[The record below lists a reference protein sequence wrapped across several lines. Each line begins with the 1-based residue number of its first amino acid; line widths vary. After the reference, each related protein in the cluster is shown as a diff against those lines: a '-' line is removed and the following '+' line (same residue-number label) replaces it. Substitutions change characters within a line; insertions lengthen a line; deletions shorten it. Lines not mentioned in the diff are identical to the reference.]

1 MTPRSP
7 RRRANGEGS
16 VRKLPSERYQ
26 WRLTLGWAADGR
38 QLTKCGT
45 EPTRTAAAKALA
57 AAITDRDR
65 GLLPDPNAMTVERW
79 LRSWLPLARRKLA
92 PATHANYVHLA
103 ERHIYPVLGHLLLQG
118 LKPSHVRELYTGL
131 VDRGYSKSVLRQVRA
146 ILRGALHDALLD
158 EIVHRNVAELAQ
170 LPQAKPEREGRALHA
185 TETRVFLAQAMTHR
199 LGVIFEVAVATGLR
213 RGELCGLRWAFVN
226 LELGT
231 IQVRENLPMVGG
243 RPTPGLLKTKSSL
256 RDVPLAPETL
266 SLLQVHRARQIEE
279 RAALG
284 LPFDPGEHVFTRP
297 DGSRLNPDHITKLAR
312 AIARKAGL
320 GSVRLHDLRHTNT
333 SLLLRHRV
341 PPEIVSRQLGHSRVE
356 FTLNRYRHIFAD
368 EGRAHA
374 VGLTDLLNP
383 APRPTPSIQ
392 GAI

>member
-1 MTPRSP
+1 MTPRV
-7 RRRANGEGS
+7 RGRRANGEGTI
-16 VRKLPSERYQ
+16 RKLPSGNYQ
-26 WRLTLGWAADGR
+26 WRLTLGKAPNGR

-57 AAITDRDR
+57 AAITDRNR
-65 GLLPDPNAMTVERW
+65 GLLPDMNVMTVEQW
-79 LRSWLPLARRKLA
+79 LRSWLPLARSKLA
-92 PATHANYVHLA
+92 PTTHANYVHLA
-103 ERHIYPVLGHLLLQG
+103 ERHIYPVLGPVTLQG
-118 LKPSHVRELYTGL
+118 LKPSHVREFYTGL
-131 VDRGYSKSVLRQVRA
+131 VEQGYSKSVLRQVRA
-146 ILRGALHDALLD
+146 ILCGALHDALLD

-185 TETRVFLAQAMTHR
+185 TETQVFLAQARTHR
-199 LGVIFEVAVATGLR
+199 LGVVFEVAVATGLR
-213 RGELCGLRWAFVN
+213 RGELCGLRWAFVD

-231 IQVRENLPMVGG
+231 IQVRENLPVVGG
-243 RPTPGLLKTKSSL
+243 RPTPGPLKTKTSL

-266 SLLQVHRARQIEE
+266 ALLQAHRARQIEE

-284 LPFDPGEHVFTRP
+284 LPFDPEGHVFTRP
-297 DGSRLNPDHITKLAR
+297 DGSRLNPDHLTKLTQT
-312 AIARKAGL
+312 IARQAGL

-374 VGLTDLLNP
+374 IGLSDLL
-383 APRPTPSIQ
+383 APTPNAH
-392 GAI
+392 GGTP